1 MEDNR
6 IEITEQV
13 PASRKLGEDR
23 ARELIAAAETIHIA
37 KGRKLEVFTKS
48 DAADDYVVKML
59 GSTGNL
65 RAPTVVVG
73 PKLLV
78 GFNEQTYREVFGIG

>member
-1 MEDNR
+1 M
-6 IEITEQV
+6 

-23 ARELIAAAETIHIA
+23 ARELIVAADTIHIA
-37 KGRKLEVFTKS
+37 KGRKLEVFTGADK
-48 DAADDYVVKML
+48 ADDFVAKML

-73 PKLLV
+73 RRVLV
-78 GFNEQTYREVFGIG
+78 GFNEETYGEVFRVG